1 MSFLQDDIPLTIPN
15 RPLPSTQAGIGFGTA
30 TFGWRSGATRCE
42 PAQAPRPAGL
52 CNGICTH
59 RCKQFVCACIHICIH
74 VYNYVYVCVFLDACI
89 QCTYVFAYLHS
100 HTYWPSH
107 LRSMHN
113 EAKTHCS
120 VLHSFGRSLAG
131 FAPLSADLSG
141 SNIIQDPDI
150 SQHVAVEG
158 ELRESFAALFAA
170 HARHMTKR
178 IKYQGDMRLRQ
189 AYLCTVAT
197 CNGC

>member
-1 MSFLQDDIPLTIPN
+1 MCISRCMYTMYICFCILALTYILAFTSQVYAQRGQDALLGAAQL
-15 RPLPSTQAGIGFGTA
+15 RPLLS
-30 TFGWRSGATRCE
+30 
-42 PAQAPRPAGL
+42 
-52 CNGICTH
+52 
-59 RCKQFVCACIHICIH
+59 
-74 VYNYVYVCVFLDACI
+74 
-89 QCTYVFAYLHS
+89 
-100 HTYWPSH
+100 
-107 LRSMHN
+107 
-113 EAKTHCS
+113 
-120 VLHSFGRSLAG
+120 G